1 MGRGFRSEIM
11 DEWVTDAEYDEY
23 LKVWCQYHRLCEM
36 FDRTITSDGRPRD
49 YRDTAIM
56 SRNAR
61 EIKKTTTDLVPV
73 KDKEKWQ
80 RAKMEAIR
88 IIEKE
93 FI

>member
-1 MGRGFRSEIM
+1 MGNRFRQEYLGK
-11 DEWVTDAEYDEY
+11 WVTDTEYDEY

-36 FDRTITSDGRPRD
+36 FDRTITPDGKPRD

-61 EIKKTTTDLVPV
+61 EVKKTTIDCVPV
-73 KDKEKWQ
+73 QDQEKWQ
-80 RAKMEAIR
+80 RAKMEAIQ

-93 FI
+93 FS